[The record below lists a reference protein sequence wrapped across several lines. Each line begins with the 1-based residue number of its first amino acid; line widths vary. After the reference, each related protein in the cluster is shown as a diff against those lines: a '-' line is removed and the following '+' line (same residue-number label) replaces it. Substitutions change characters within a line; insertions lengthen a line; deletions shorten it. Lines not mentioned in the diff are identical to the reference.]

1 MTTVHR
7 KFTIREDVRRSHAVT
22 WHEDGLPNYTGK
34 LELTPAGLRFEGASA
49 HGRTS
54 VQTLRY
60 DDIASVRIG
69 RGPDE
74 RLQGRPTLLLERRS
88 GGVIRITSLTGLGVI
103 RELADNLEASVSAAG
118 SL

>member
-1 MTTVHR
+1 MTAVYR
-7 KFTIREDVRRSHAVT
+7 KVTIRSVRGSHAVT

-34 LELTPAGLRFEGASA
+34 LELTPAELRFEGASA
-49 HGRTS
+49 RGRTS

-60 DDIASVRIG
+60 EDIASVRVG

-88 GGVIRITSLTGLGVI
+88 GGLIRISSLTGLGTI
-103 RELADNLEASVSAAG
+103 RELADNVAASVLAAR
-118 SL
+118 SR